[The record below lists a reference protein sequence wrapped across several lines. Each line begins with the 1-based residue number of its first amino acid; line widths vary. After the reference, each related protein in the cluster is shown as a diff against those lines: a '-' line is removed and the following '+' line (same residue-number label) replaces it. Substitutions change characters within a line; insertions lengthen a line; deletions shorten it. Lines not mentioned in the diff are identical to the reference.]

1 MDNGFE
7 QIEDGRLRDQLRRRA
22 RGIMLKAGL
31 AGAALTAVV
40 VALPEW

>member
-7 QIEDGRLRDQLRRRA
+7 KIEDGGLRDQLRRQA
-22 RGIMLKAGL
+22 RGILLKATV

-40 VALPEW
+40 VALP